1 MLPDFVTLTTTDGTA
16 LSMLS
21 GREARQLRQDILPQF
36 LPLQRWYGDKGK
48 PIRSLA
54 VQRLGTLGKP
64 GQALTIVEVT
74 TDRQTSLSFLPLAIH
89 WGPEHTRHEAP
100 LLSYNLAKIGRTSCR
115 ERVGQYV
122 SISVVD

>member
-48 PIRSLA
+48 PIRSLS

-64 GQALTIVEVT
+64 GQALTIVAVT
-74 TDRQTSLSFLPLAIH
+74 TDRQTSLHFLPLPIPY
-89 WGPEHTRHEAP
+89 GPEHTSTGAP
-100 LLSYNLAKIGRTSCR
+100 LRSSPLPKTPRGAPHGAAP
-115 ERVGQYV
+115 
-122 SISVVD
+122 DA